1 MNNTITPEQ
10 WQTHFEQL
18 FWSDLD
24 LDDTNVVVD
33 NLDNAD
39 LGDLDQCIF
48 NVLRSRVQKD
58 NQKLK

>member
-39 LGDLDQCIF
+39 LVDLDQCIF
-48 NVLRSRVQKD
+48 NVLRSGV
-58 NQKLK
+58 